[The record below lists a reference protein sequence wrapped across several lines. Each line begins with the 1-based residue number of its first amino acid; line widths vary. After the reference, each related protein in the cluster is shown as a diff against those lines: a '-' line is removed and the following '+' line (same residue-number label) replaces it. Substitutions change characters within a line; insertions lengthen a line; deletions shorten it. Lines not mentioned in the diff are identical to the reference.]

1 MGGFISAPAGA
12 RGFRLLWIARA
23 TSQFGDEISLLA
35 LPWLIAEE
43 TGSPLVV
50 ALLEVMAFTP
60 VLVLALPLGALA
72 DRRSRR
78 RSMIQAD
85 LGRLVLLM
93 SIPVIAIAGF
103 GVSVVHVLLVSAV
116 AGCLQVLFD
125 ASSQAALPDLL
136 GDADIVT
143 ANARLGMTEGVA
155 AVCGPAL
162 AGVLIA
168 VISARGAITV
178 DALTFLASAILIWAI
193 AMPHERVQAMRE
205 PLSASI
211 RVGMQSVRDTAHLRD
226 LAIVLGIANLAA
238 GIAISMNVI
247 FFQRTLALAGWQ
259 AGAIYATN
267 GIGGIVGSTL
277 STRLVARTSMGR
289 AVLVGVAAVA
299 VGVVLTGLTTS
310 ATWWVLATGGS
321 AAVGFGI
328 GVAAVA
334 SVSLRQRVVPGPL
347 LGRVSAIFRIVVDGP
362 VALGAL
368 AGGLVGEFVGIR
380 VAIFAAGVIL
390 VLTFAGGLA
399 TRLRGDDPPA
409 LLRAGDMHPDAD

>member
-380 VAIFAAGVIL
+380 VAIFAAGAIL